1 VNALR
6 IRRAAVLLGGAA
18 LLAIAA
24 STPARADT
32 VTDWNQQATDT
43 LIVTAGQGP
52 TVSVLHL
59 AMVHGAV
66 YDAVNAI
73 DRRHEPYLGAPRA
86 QRWYSKDAAAA
97 TAAYRV
103 LVSIVPAQQ
112 AALQARYQASLAAIP
127 EGKAK
132 AGGIAVGEASA
143 AQMIAARTGDGRF
156 GPFRFLV
163 GSEPGQWRPV
173 LPAFVN
179 DPNAWVAQVRPFL
192 IDSPAT
198 FRSDGPNALDS
209 KRYAREFAEV
219 KSIGSLNSTT
229 RTADQTDMARF
240 WAEHALAMWS
250 RVFRQLSAGHYLGTA
265 ENSRFFAMMY
275 LTAADAAISCWD
287 DKAHWGFWRPITA
300 IREADTDG
308 NPATD
313 PDPGWL
319 PLVATPPYPDHPSGH
334 GCVSSSIV
342 ESLRDFF
349 GTDRAEFSVTSATS
363 GTTRSFTRFSQAIE
377 EIIDA
382 RVYSGIHFRSADVQ
396 GARLGKQVARYRDR
410 HYFGPEHRCHRE

>member
-1 VNALR
+1 MTAR
-6 IRRAAVLLGGAA
+6 RTRRAALLLAGAT

-32 VTDWNQQATDT
+32 VTDWNQQATDA

-73 DRRHEPYLGAPRA
+73 DRRHEPYLAAPRA
-86 QRWYSKDAAAA
+86 RSWYSQDAAAS

-112 AALQARYQASLAAIP
+112 VALEAHYHASLAAIP

-132 AGGIAVGEASA
+132 AGGIAVGETSA
-143 AQMIAARTGDGRF
+143 AQMIAARTRDGRF
-156 GPFRFLV
+156 GPFRFFV
-163 GSEPGQWRPV
+163 GSEPGRWRPV

-179 DPNAWVAQVRPFL
+179 DPNAWVARVRPFL
-192 IDSPAT
+192 IDSPSQ
-198 FRSDGPNALDS
+198 FRSHGPNALDRQ
-209 KRYAREFAEV
+209 RYAREFAEV

-240 WAEHALAMWS
+240 WAEHGLAMWS
-250 RVFRQLSAGHYLGTA
+250 RVFRQLSAGHGLRTA
-265 ENSRFFAMMY
+265 ESARFFAMLN

-308 NPATD
+308 NPATKA
-313 PDPGWL
+313 DPGWL
-319 PLVATPPYPDHPSGH
+319 PLLATPPYPDHPSGH
-334 GCVSSSIV
+334 GCVSGSITKT
-342 ESLRDFF
+342 LRDFL
-349 GTDRAEFSVTSATS
+349 GTDRAEFSATSATS

-377 EIIDA
+377 EIVNA
-382 RVYSGIHFRSADVQ
+382 RVYSGIHFRTADEQ
-396 GARLGKQVARYRDR
+396 GARIGKQVASWRER
-410 HYFGPEHRCHRE
+410 HYFEPVDSDD